1 MDYDLLKVKMKKNK
15 MTYEEMAKHLGI
27 TITGFANKINQKN
40 SSGFYVDEAN
50 KIRKKLKLTN
60 EESFIIFFSN

>member
-1 MDYDLLKVKMKKNK
+1 
-15 MTYEEMAKHLGI
+15 MAKHLGI